1 MSGGRIIRI
10 KSLLKEEIRE
20 NGQNYARI
28 TARIAKENNGC
39 PEGEMSIW
47 YQTDEENGKYLT
59 DDRADAFVVGL
70 LFTAVSTGCD
80 IHSDVSVSDSLLY
93 QLNEYYLP
101 SMDKMLDNG
110 PTHLFAP
117 EIKTKVKCENAVG
130 TGYSAG
136 VDSFYTVCQH
146 TGDRLKDAPYR
157 PALTHLVI
165 INAGVFEGENAH
177 KTFENAVENAWSL
190 AKEMGLKTVGIDS
203 NIQYVLDEHYL
214 STYSLRLCS
223 AVLALQGLFGTY
235 LLSSGGHAQESFKMV
250 KENNA
255 YGDLLTCQMLSTAK
269 LRFISYG
276 AGVRRIDK
284 IRTLV
289 DFKPCYTR
297 LHPCFVTPV
306 GTKNCGHCKKCRR
319 DSTSL
324 WAMGALNRFS
334 EVYNIPQVERD
345 RDVNIAFL
353 LATSNDPLYAEALEE
368 MKLHGFE
375 IPARSRILAQ
385 QFKRSLDNLKE
396 KEE

>member
-1 MSGGRIIRI
+1 MTDKRIIRI
-10 KSLLKEEIRE
+10 SDVRKEKGRL
-20 NGQNYARI
+20 
-28 TARIAKENNGC
+28 TARIFKEENGSRT
-39 PEGEMSIW
+39 GEMSIW
-47 YQTDEENGKYLT
+47 FQTDEENAKYLT

-80 IHSDVSVSDSLLY
+80 IYSDVPVSDCLLY

-136 VDSFYTVCQH
+136 VDSSYTVCQH

-190 AKEMGLKTVGIDS
+190 AKEMGLKAVGIDS

-223 AVLALQGLFGTY
+223 AILALQGLFGTY
-235 LLSSGGHAQESFKMV
+235 LLSSGGHAQESFKMI

-255 YGDLLTCQMLSTAK
+255 YGDLLTCQMLSTAT
-269 LRFISYG
+269 LRFISFG

-319 DSTSL
+319 DSISL
-324 WAMGALNRFS
+324 WAMGALDRFS
-334 EVYNIPQVERD
+334 EVYDIAHIERD

-353 LATSNDPLYAEALEE
+353 LASSDDPLYMEALQE
-368 MKLHGFE
+368 MKLHGLE

-385 QFKRSLDNLKE
+385 QFKRSMGNLRE
-396 KEE
+396 KEGQK